1 MLCGLPHGFLDNDI
15 SCNLSNLSYPNPT
28 SSNYLTDQFDLMHRL
43 DTGRVVPKFNPFVPQ
58 LHPILGQRVCC
69 WKEWLAEWGSL
80 SWNKKEGKRAR
91 QPLDDKTEDLPVD
104 LLSVDVHSQF
114 EALQRD
120 RNVIAL
126 TFPPQSWESLLHSDT
141 GGTSWINS
149 FMYWLWGPCAY
160 LWECIHKLFLSVVVC
175 CFWLVAGRKITYCR
189 MQPLNV
195 TGSISS

>member
-1 MLCGLPHGFLDNDI
+1 
-15 SCNLSNLSYPNPT
+15 
-28 SSNYLTDQFDLMHRL
+28 MHRL
-43 DTGRVVPKFNPFVPQ
+43 DTGRVVPQFNPFVPQ
-58 LHPILGQRVCC
+58 LHPILGQWVCC

-91 QPLDDKTEDLPVD
+91 LPLDDKNEDLPVD

-160 LWECIHKLFLSVVVC
+160 LWEFIHKLFLTVVVC

-189 MQPLNV
+189 MQPSNV
-195 TGSISS
+195 TGSITS